1 MALKPVDSKRNPGL
15 AKLPTKV
22 RNKMGYMKKGG
33 KVRKFQDGGIA
44 DENFTSEQLEF
55 LGGADRTDPYILAR
69 MRRVAPDRPKTTA
82 TDMPNKFSG
91 ELLDETGR
99 ASSIRRSEETGE
111 LYDTQKYDSVK
122 PTINTT
128 PTKTP
133 VKTLTPAPV
142 MPQEEK
148 DRLAKLEKKQ
158 ALENVSP
165 EDYIPGVGMV
175 KGILKKGLTRLMK
188 PRMKT
193 YSMSEFEAM
202 TPKLGRESLRLGM
215 KKGGSVKKMASGG
228 KVSSAS
234 KRADGIAI
242 KGKTRG
248 RMV

>member
-1 MALKPVDSKRNPGL
+1 MKR
-15 AKLPTKV
+15 
-22 RNKMGYMKKGG
+22 
-33 KVRKFQDGGIA
+33 KVRKFQEGGFSA
-44 DENFTSEQLEF
+44 AQEEW

-69 MRRVAPDRPKTTA
+69 MRKAVPDKVTTKTTEVGDDSPA
-82 TDMPNKFSG
+82 GKSG
-91 ELLDETGR
+91 YGEENELPQVAEVKKTVTR
-99 ASSIRRSEETGE
+99 VSPS
-111 LYDTQKYDSVK
+111 K
-122 PTINTT
+122 PT
-128 PTKTP
+128 TKP
-133 VKTLTPAPV
+133 STLPA

-158 ALENVSP
+158 ALVNVSP

-193 YSMSEFEAM
+193 YSPSEFEAM
-202 TPKLGRESLRLGM
+202 TPKLGRENLKLGM
-215 KKGGSVKKMASGG
+215 KKGGSIKKMASGG

-234 KRADGIAI
+234 KRADGCAI

>member
-1 MALKPVDSKRNPGL
+1 MKR
-15 AKLPTKV
+15 
-22 RNKMGYMKKGG
+22 
-33 KVRKFQDGGIA
+33 KVRKFQEGGFSA
-44 DENFTSEQLEF
+44 AQEEW

-69 MRRVAPDRPKTTA
+69 MRKAVPDQVSTKTTEVSDDSPA
-82 TDMPNKFSG
+82 GKSG
-91 ELLDETGR
+91 YGEQNELPEFAEVKNTVTR
-99 ASSIRRSEETGE
+99 VSAP
-111 LYDTQKYDSVK
+111 K
-122 PTINTT
+122 PTSKPTT
-128 PTKTP
+128 KPS
-133 VKTLTPAPV
+133 TLPA

-158 ALENVSP
+158 ALVNVSP

-175 KGILKKGLTRLMK
+175 KGILKKGLTSLMK

-193 YSMSEFEAM
+193 YSMSEYEAM
-202 TPKLGRESLRLGM
+202 TPKLGRENLKLGM

-234 KRADGIAI
+234 KRADGCAI